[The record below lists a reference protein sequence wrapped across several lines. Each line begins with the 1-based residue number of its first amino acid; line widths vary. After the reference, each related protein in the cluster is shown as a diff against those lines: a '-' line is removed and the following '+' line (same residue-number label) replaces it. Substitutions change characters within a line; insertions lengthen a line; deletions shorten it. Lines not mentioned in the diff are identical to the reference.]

1 MIWIKVVKVI
11 IIIKKNK
18 INNMIDNNNSRI
30 YRKIHQKILERK
42 KVINK

>member
-18 INNMIDNNNSRI
+18 IDNSSSI

-42 KVINK
+42 KVISK